1 MAITKSPLYF
11 FSILFIAAC
20 LSCSLVQPV
29 FADIYKCPKA
39 DGSAVF
45 TDIACLD
52 ETIGT
57 VILQSNTPMDSS
69 IERQNIVNY
78 HQQKQASRHNNSA
91 PQVFLI
97 VDSQAEERNARI
109 GDQTASQTH
118 QKKPKAKKRSKSN
131 KTKKGKKKK
140 QKKTDSR

>member
-1 MAITKSPLYF
+1 MTITTFRLCIF
-11 FSILFIAAC
+11 HAFFIAPYLTC
-20 LSCSLVQPV
+20 FLSNPAT
-29 FADIYKCPKA
+29 ADIYKCPKA
-39 DGSAVF
+39 DGSVAFSDSVCSDGTTEAV
-45 TDIACLD
+45 T
-52 ETIGT
+52 
-57 VILQSNTPMDSS
+57 LQSNNLMDSS
-69 IERQNIVNY
+69 VERQNIVNY